1 MDEWK
6 SQNFISDS
14 GKEIKSTQQATMK
27 NQLLIF
33 IFTLFSLI
41 YIASCSEDDSM
52 MPEIDEPECEE
63 NITFASD
70 VELIINTNCAYSGC
84 HVSGTGL
91 PVYTTYDGVVAQ
103 VENGRFENRV
113 LTQQNMPP
121 SNASGPTELS
131 EEDLLTLECWIEQ
144 GYPE

>member
-1 MDEWK
+1 
-6 SQNFISDS
+6 
-14 GKEIKSTQQATMK
+14 MK
-27 NQLLIF
+27 NHLLIL
-33 IFTLFSLI
+33 IFTLTTII
-41 YIASCSEDDSM
+41 YMVSCSEDDNM
-52 MPEIDEPECEE
+52 MPDPDMDEPECEE
-63 NITFASD
+63 NITFSSD

-84 HVSGTGL
+84 HVAGNGL

-113 LTQQNMPP
+113 LIQQNMPP

-131 EEDLLTLECWIEQ
+131 EEDLFTLECWIEQ